1 VRVRACACAQALTRF
16 APPFMAF
23 GEDGDLGEG
32 EAQAQVGRMFNPFL
46 MDFSAFVNR
55 VYLVVQ
61 NVVRQ
66 LASLYHPAQKLYITS
81 FKAIHLQT
89 VYQQL
94 GELFVALITLDNII
108 TSNDSF
114 KQAWAMYK
122 RYVAIN
128 TNDHTRVRTARSR
141 TEGH

>member
-1 VRVRACACAQALTRF
+1 VSCALQANTRF

-32 EAQAQVGRMFNPFL
+32 EAQTQVGRMLNPFL
-46 MDFSAFVNR
+46 MDFSTFVNR

-94 GELFVALITLDNII
+94 AELLVALISLDTII
-108 TSNDSF
+108 TSNESF

-122 RYVAIN
+122 RYAN
-128 TNDHTRVRTARSR
+128 NR
-141 TEGH
+141 

>member
-1 VRVRACACAQALTRF
+1 
-16 APPFMAF
+16 MAF

-32 EAQAQVGRMFNPFL
+32 EAQTQVGRMLNPFL
-46 MDFSAFVNR
+46 MDFSTFVNR

-94 GELFVALITLDNII
+94 AELLVALISLDTII
-108 TSNDSF
+108 TSNESF

-122 RYVAIN
+122 RYAN
-128 TNDHTRVRTARSR
+128 NRSSSASEER
-141 TEGH
+141 NRMTLTKVLSLFFCHAVPD